1 MLKRDFVIHWCLRC
15 RSSQRKFYCARLT
28 PWPPWVYAL
37 YDSVSKSPQCTRPGI
52 SSTYKHHAAVNVNHV
67 FLFYLFLFH
76 LTGVAH
82 EPSEE
87 TAPRM
92 GRESEGWLL
101 TYQCRGSASLQF
113 YYRGITDVHICS
125 VLQVFFCNPS
135 VWFVSDFS
143 YRVAA
148 CLPIDDALRLQLL
161 KIGSAIQRLRC
172 ELDIMDRVRKDS
184 SCFLHPPLP
193 QNLTSNQ
200 TKWHCFYCSTNS
212 TIVKDAVAWTLK
224 TSTSKTGAQWQ
235 QWWVGEHR
243 QSGPGLS
250 RSVSLEQGF
259 PTLGPRTGAG
269 TKVICYRASVKNVL

>member
-1 MLKRDFVIHWCLRC
+1 MNRVKKQLHEWDENLKDDSLPTNVVGQPLFSFITEE
-15 RSSQRKFYCARLT
+15 SQTCT
-28 PWPPWVYAL
+28 
-37 YDSVSKSPQCTRPGI
+37 SVQSFR
-52 SSTYKHHAAVNVNHV
+52 
-67 FLFYLFLFH
+67 F
-76 LTGVAH
+76 
-82 EPSEE
+82 
-87 TAPRM
+87 
-92 GRESEGWLL
+92 
-101 TYQCRGSASLQF
+101 
-113 YYRGITDVHICS
+113 
-125 VLQVFFCNPS
+125 FFCNPS

-235 QWWVGEHR
+235 QWWVGERR
-243 QSGPGLS
+243 QSGPGLL

-269 TKVICYRASVKNVL
+269 TKVIGYRASVKNVL